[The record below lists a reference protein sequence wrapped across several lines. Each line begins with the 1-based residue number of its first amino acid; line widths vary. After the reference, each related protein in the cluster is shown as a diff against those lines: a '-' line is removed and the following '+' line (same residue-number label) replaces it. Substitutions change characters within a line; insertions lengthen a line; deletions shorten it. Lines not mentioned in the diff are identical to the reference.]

1 MTGGAWEGQN
11 ALTLKPEPAPLNLVL
26 RGGTVVTPDGER
38 RTDLGL
44 SGGRIAALGKDLV
57 GRADFDASGLHLLP
71 GGVDMHVHFNDPG
84 RADWEGWDSGSRA
97 ALAGGVT
104 TVVDMPLNASPPTV
118 NAEALW
124 LKREAA
130 RRSYADYAL
139 WGGLVQGNVAELAEL
154 HAGGVAGFKAFM
166 IDSGMPDFAFVE
178 GEHLR
183 EGMAEIA
190 RLGGLLLV
198 HAEDQ
203 ALVAA
208 NVAALRTAGRRD
220 PLAWAQAHS
229 VEAEVRAVRAAL
241 DLARATG
248 CRLHV
253 VHVSTPEAVD
263 LITAARAAG
272 QAVTLE
278 TCPQYLTLTEDDL
291 VRLGPLGKCAPPPRD
306 PARVEALWDRV
317 RAGLV
322 DAIASDH
329 SPSPLALKTPGE
341 ADIWA
346 AWGGVQGVQT
356 LLPLTLTDGLRRGLD
371 LTALARL
378 LSTNPARI
386 AGLENRKGALTPG
399 LDADIT
405 AVRLNAP
412 WTLAPQDLLY
422 RHPHSPYLGR
432 ELSVRV
438 ERVWLRGREVY
449 DGGRVLGDAGGQ
461 FLNALEVRA

>member
-1 MTGGAWEGQN
+1 MTHAPRGGQN
-11 ALTLKPEPAPLNLVL
+11 ALTLNPEPAPFDLVI

-38 RTDLGL
+38 RTDLGVQD
-44 SGGRIAALGKDLV
+44 GRIAALADGLV
-57 GRADFDASGLHLLP
+57 GREVFDASGLHLLP
-71 GGVDMHVHFNDPG
+71 GGVDIHVHFNDPG
-84 RADWEGWDSGSRA
+84 RADWEGWDTGSRA

-118 NAEALW
+118 NAKALR

-130 RRSYADYAL
+130 RGSFADYAL
-139 WGGLVQGNVAELAEL
+139 WGGLVQGNVAELAAL

-178 GEHLR
+178 GEALR
-183 EGMAEIA
+183 AGMAEIA

-198 HAEDQ
+198 HAEDH

-208 NVAALRTAGRRD
+208 NVAALQGAGRCD
-220 PLAWAQAHS
+220 PLAWAEAHS

-241 DLARATG
+241 DFARETG

-263 LITAARAAG
+263 LITAARNAG

-278 TCPQYLTLTEDDL
+278 TCPQYLALTEDDL
-291 VRLGPLGKCAPPPRD
+291 VRLGPFGKCAPPPRD
-306 PARVEALWDRV
+306 PARVAALWERV

-322 DAIASDH
+322 DAITSDH

-356 LLPLTLTDGLRRGLD
+356 LLPLTLTEGLRRGLD
-371 LTALARL
+371 LPALARL
-378 LSTNPARI
+378 LSTNPARL
-386 AGLENRKGALTPG
+386 AGLGACKGALAPT

-405 AVRLNAP
+405 AVRLNAS
-412 WTLAPQDLLY
+412 WTLDPQHLLY

-449 DGGRVLGDAGGQ
+449 DGQGVLGDAGGA
-461 FLNALEVRA
+461 FLNPLEVRA